1 MPCLVASGDM
11 LRVPWTYSVIDT
23 KAVQYILY
31 ILRKRNTSLS
41 DIMND
46 DPRYKKDLVSL
57 LW

>member
-1 MPCLVASGDM
+1 MPRLVASGDM

-41 DIMND
+41 DFMND

-57 LW
+57 